1 MSARRRKGSAG
12 GSSQRGQAVRRG
24 EGATQWIY
32 GLHSVGAFLARAP
45 ERLRRVVVDAQ
56 RRDRRLEQLRAA
68 VADAGL
74 SLDAVAGG
82 ELDRLADGAVHQ
94 GVLAEVTA
102 CEPMDEHAL
111 LMRLEACVTPPLVL
125 VLDGVQDPRNLGACL
140 RSADAAGVDAVV
152 IPMRRAASLTA
163 AAIKTASGAA
173 AHVPLAQV
181 VNLARVLRTLRD
193 HGLRIIGAAGDAPGP
208 VWSAELTG
216 PLALVMGGEGEG
228 LRHLT
233 RQHCDELVKLPMAGV
248 VASLNVSVATGVCL
262 YEVLRQRQA
271 LPG

>member
-1 MSARRRKGSAG
+1 M
-12 GSSQRGQAVRRG
+12 
-24 EGATQWIY
+24 Y
-32 GLHSVGAFLARAP
+32 GLHSVGTVLARTP
-45 ERLRRVVVDAQ
+45 ERLIRVLVDAQ

-74 SLDAVAGG
+74 TLEVMAAS
-82 ELDRLADGAVHQ
+82 ELDRLAEGAVHQ
-94 GVLAEVTA
+94 GVLAEVA
-102 CEPMDEHAL
+102 AREPMDEHAL
-111 LMRLEACVTPPLVL
+111 MMRLEACAHPPLVL

-173 AHVPLAQV
+173 ANVQLAQV
-181 VNLARVLRTLRD
+181 VNLARVLRALREQ
-193 HGLRIIGAAGDAPGP
+193 GLRIIGAAGDAPHP
-208 VWSAELTG
+208 VWSVELTG

-233 RQHCDELVKLPMAGV
+233 RQHCDAFVRLPMAGV
-248 VASLNVSVATGVCL
+248 VESLNVSVATGVCL
-262 YEVLRQRQA
+262 YEALRQRRGA
-271 LPG
+271 PG